1 MRARSEE
8 FAAGSQ
14 HLHPYLRDY
23 PSDAPGGI
31 GSVQGSTV
39 GMVPTHV
46 LARYRHHEADVDPES
61 ESVVQRVVNDIHAGH
76 GIEEPVIM
84 EYDPRTNWA
93 YLGEGNHR
101 LRAAEK
107 AGLPEVPV
115 RVQRSRNPATV
126 HEIEGRGGPAFH
138 KPEAEMGGGHVP
150 QGFHP
155 DFLEFRESHE
165 ARDVHSEIADL
176 LTPTWG
182 RR

>member
-31 GSVQGSTV
+31 GSVGGSTV

-46 LARYRHHEADVDPES
+46 LARYRHHEADVDPQS
-61 ESVVQRVVNDIHAGH
+61 EHTVNAIAADLRAGH
-76 GIEEPVIM
+76 GLEEPVIL
-84 EYDPRTNWA
+84 EYDHHTNWA

-115 RVQRSRNPATV
+115 RVQRTRNAAHV
-126 HEIEGRGGPAFH
+126 RELEGRGAPAFH
-138 KPEAEMGGGHVP
+138 KPEAELGGGHVP
-150 QGFHP
+150 QGIHP
-155 DFLEFRESHE
+155 SFLEFRESHE